1 MVIVTSVLQGAP
13 GGPCMK
19 RSSKVPCEN
28 LVKVPKMKI
37 LHDLAFVLAVLV
49 PKVSCDGAHVISR
62 CLYDPVESPMK
73 IW

>member
-1 MVIVTSVLQGAP
+1 
-13 GGPCMK
+13 MK

-49 PKVSCDGAHVISR
+49 PKVSCDGALVISR
-62 CLYDPVESPMK
+62 YLKMFV
-73 IW
+73 